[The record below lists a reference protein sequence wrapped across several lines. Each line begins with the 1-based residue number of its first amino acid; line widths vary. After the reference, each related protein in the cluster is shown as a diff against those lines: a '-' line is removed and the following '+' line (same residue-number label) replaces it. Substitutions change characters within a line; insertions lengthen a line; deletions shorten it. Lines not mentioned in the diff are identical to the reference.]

1 MDLLVDSKARQ
12 SALATVRSESNVQP
26 VLVLG
31 RRSTGR
37 LKIMLELFHKRFP
50 LGSGDTA
57 TSLE

>member
-1 MDLLVDSKARQ
+1 MDSKARQ